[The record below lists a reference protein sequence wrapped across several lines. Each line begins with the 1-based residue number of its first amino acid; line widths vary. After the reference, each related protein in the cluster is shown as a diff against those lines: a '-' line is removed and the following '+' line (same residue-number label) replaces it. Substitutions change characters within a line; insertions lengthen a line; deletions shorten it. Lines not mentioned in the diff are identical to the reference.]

1 MNATVLITG
10 GSGLLATNWA
20 LAIRDDHPVILG
32 LHQREI
38 SLAGVTTKT
47 IDLESVD
54 ELRRSFDLLQPRLVI
69 HTAGL
74 TNVEDCEAKPELAHH
89 LNVELAATVARACAD
104 LDIPLIHISTDHL
117 FSGEQ
122 AQVNESAPIAPV
134 NQYARTKAEAEIQ
147 VLDNHPHV
155 LVLRTNFFAWGP
167 SYRQSFSDII
177 IEALR
182 AGEEITLFK
191 DVFFTPIL
199 VEVLVEAAH
208 ELVATNSEGIFH
220 LVGDERISKF
230 DFGQKLA
237 DTFGLD
243 SSFIKSGLLR
253 DHEELVERPQDMS
266 LSNRKASALL
276 GRNFGDIDEQLA
288 GLLQQ
293 ENLGIAHEVQN
304 L

>member
-1 MNATVLITG
+1 MSATVLITG

-20 LAIRDDHPVILG
+20 LTIRDDHPVILG
-32 LHQREI
+32 LHQREV
-38 SLAGVTTKT
+38 SLAGVTTQT

-54 ELRRSFDLLQPRLVI
+54 GLRRSFELLHPGLVI

-74 TNVEDCEAKPELAHH
+74 TNVEACEANPELAHH

-104 LDIPLIHISTDHL
+104 MDLSLVHISTDHL

-122 AQVNESAPIAPV
+122 TLVDESAPVAPV
-134 NQYARTKAEAEIQ
+134 NRYARTKAEAEIQ
-147 VLDNHPHV
+147 VLDNHPHA

-167 SYRQSFSDII
+167 SYRQSFSDMII
-177 IEALR
+177 KALR
-182 AGEEITLFK
+182 AREELTLFE

-208 ELVATNSEGIFH
+208 DLVTMNCEGVVH

-230 DFGQKLA
+230 DFGQRLA
-237 DTFGLD
+237 KKFELD
-243 SSFIKSGLLR
+243 SSFIKPGLLR
-253 DHEELVERPQDMS
+253 DHEELIDRPQDMS
-266 LSNRKASALL
+266 LSNQKASTLL
-276 GRNFGDIDEQLA
+276 GRKLGDIDDQVA
-288 GLLQQ
+288 GLQQQ
-293 ENLGIAHEVQN
+293 ECLGIAHEVQS